1 MLTTSRKEAFANDE
15 EVVESLNTKSTVD
28 TKIMGRESYV
38 ADSEAKKASSVRFQD
53 SYFAD
58 DSLDDVDV
66 SEDEL
71 MAKLLGDSKVEWDD
85 LDESD
90 TENYTNPD
98 LMPTSETMGNTDK
111 ETVKTKK
118 SRNKVQNDIVVEGVN
133 KVAVVGY
140 FAVVLAIIIA
150 ICFVAVAVNASLT
163 NIAGLQMKITQTT
176 QDIEEMYVEVQEN
189 VDAYAAELGLV
200 NTADAKTVYYEAV
213 DTRDKVTYNIPSN
226 WFDNVCDW
234 FSSIFGG

>member
-1 MLTTSRKEAFANDE
+1 MKTKTTKNKQKEQIASVIELIKTWRD
-15 EVVESLNTKSTVD
+15 LMQDLGKTST
-28 TKIMGRESYV
+28 T
-38 ADSEAKKASSVRFQD
+38 A
-53 SYFAD
+53 
-58 DSLDDVDV
+58 
-66 SEDEL
+66 

-200 NTADAKTVYYEAV
+200 NTADAKTVYYE
-213 DTRDKVTYNIPSN
+213 VT
-226 WFDNVCDW
+226 VT
-234 FSSIFGG
+234 G

>member
-58 DSLDDVDV
+58 DSLDDGDV

-98 LMPTSETMGNTDK
+98 LMPT
-111 ETVKTKK
+111 
-118 SRNKVQNDIVVEGVN
+118 
-133 KVAVVGY
+133 
-140 FAVVLAIIIA
+140 
-150 ICFVAVAVNASLT
+150 
-163 NIAGLQMKITQTT
+163 
-176 QDIEEMYVEVQEN
+176 
-189 VDAYAAELGLV
+189 
-200 NTADAKTVYYEAV
+200 
-213 DTRDKVTYNIPSN
+213 
-226 WFDNVCDW
+226 
-234 FSSIFGG
+234 